1 MERGPQGAGG
11 PGFSAW
17 MPAPLTSADGSQ
29 QILAEAGSA
38 PSRKLQ
44 SGGTVVSLQAL
55 SLISEKLPL
64 GDQCPQDEEGASQ
77 SPKLGVSH
85 PGRGLC
91 WRPCA
96 SILQGS
102 LAPRPS

>member
-17 MPAPLTSADGSQ
+17 MPAPLTSADGPQ

-44 SGGTVVSLQAL
+44 SGWTIVSLQAP
-55 SLISEKLPL
+55 SPSSEKVPL
-64 GDQCPQDEEGASQ
+64 GDQCPQDKEGASQ
-77 SPKLGVSH
+77 SPKQGVSR
-85 PGRGLC
+85 PGRRLC
-91 WRPCA
+91 WRPRA

-102 LAPRPS
+102 LAPGPS